1 MWNKENNYTY
11 IEIEKR
17 SIHIF
22 DNLFTAADRERL
34 YNFCSTR
41 NFTTDG
47 SDTPRLEYKGDFN
60 LYCNLLAGN
69 QLQESNFLKLG
80 NVKYITD
87 LLDGYEIIQARVNLS
102 TLHDKNRFH
111 CDAAGSNDV
120 RTILYYPNMSWNI
133 DWGGYTMFTNQ
144 TITKMEYC
152 SFYIPGR
159 VILFDGTIPH
169 CIASPSIAAPTYR
182 FSFVIQYYK

>member
-1 MWNKENNYTY
+1 MMNKTLLQ
-11 IEIEKR
+11 IEDR
-17 SIHIF
+17 QLTIF
-22 DNLFTAADRERL
+22 DDVYSAAYRERL
-34 YNFCSTR
+34 YHFCSTR
-41 NFTTDG
+41 HFTTDG
-47 SDTPRLEYKGDFN
+47 SDTARLEYKGDFN

-69 QLQESNFLKLG
+69 QLQQSNFLNLEGTKEILSM
-80 NVKYITD
+80 
-87 LLDGYEIIQARVNLS
+87 LDGYEIIQARVNLS

-120 RTILYYPNMSWNI
+120 RTILYYPNMTWNI
-133 DWGGYTMFTNQ
+133 EWGGYTMFTNQ
-144 TITKMEYC
+144 NMSKLEYC

-169 CIASPSIAAPTYR
+169 CISAPSPSAPTYR